1 MLHTR
6 IEMLKTYLTS
16 LPPSYL
22 TTPTPPEPSS
32 DLPSPPHSGINHS
45 ILRSIQALLNRIP
58 LLVPANQAAFE
69 RDRLAEKSDVSLV
82 GLLGHLSKSVQGTR
96 EVGRK
101 FGAIEQDRATRRAPQ
116 PILNE
121 DFMSPSEKAKLLSL
135 Y

>member
-6 IEMLKTYLTS
+6 IELLKNYLTS

-22 TTPTPPEPSS
+22 TTPTPPEP
-32 DLPSPPHSGINHS
+32 PSEPPNPPHGEINHS
-45 ILRSIQALLNRIP
+45 ILRSTQALLNRLP
-58 LLVPANQAAFE
+58 LIVPADQAAFK
-69 RDRLAEKSDVSLV
+69 RDRQAERSDVTLV
-82 GLLGHLSKSVQGTR
+82 NLLGQVSKSVQVTR

-101 FGAIEQDRATRRAPQ
+101 VGAIEQARKARREPQ

-121 DFMSPSEKAKLLSL
+121 DFMLPSEKAKLLSL